1 MQRDIMVRSEFLS
14 RKVQIVVVGAG
25 GNGSA
30 MLAALATL
38 NYAIGELGHP
48 GLEVTAIDG
57 DTVSPSN
64 VGRQGFYP
72 CDVGHF
78 KTDVMIQRINMGFGT
93 QWRSMPVMFDGYN
106 VDIFKT
112 DMVIS
117 CVDSRRARNLIAKSF
132 KQGYY
137 MDLGNNAASG
147 QVVVGEFCKG
157 HGRQDRLPHAVD
169 LFPEIADTTL
179 PEDDQPSCSMAEA
192 LERQNLFI
200 NRMIVGWASE
210 LLWQMFRNGKLS
222 FHGNFVNLVSGRV
235 APIPVDDEVWTR
247 MGYSPLPKA
256 A

>member
-1 MQRDIMVRSEFLS
+1 MQRDHMVRSNLLS
-14 RKVQIVVVGAG
+14 QKARIVVIGAG

-38 NYAIGELGHP
+38 NHAIRELGHP

-64 VGRQGFYP
+64 VGRQGFWP
-72 CDVGHF
+72 CDVGQF
-78 KTDVMIQRINMGFGT
+78 KTDVLIQRINMGFGT
-93 QWRSMPVMFDGYN
+93 QWRSLPYMFDGNN
-106 VDIFKT
+106 VDVYRT

-117 CVDSRRARNLIAKSF
+117 CVDSRRARSLIVKSF

-137 MDLGNNAASG
+137 MELGNNAATG
-147 QVVVGEFCKG
+147 QVVLGEFGKS
-157 HGRQDRLPHAVD
+157 HGRDNRLPHAVD

-192 LERQNLFI
+192 LEKQNLFI
-200 NRMIVGWASE
+200 NRMIAGWASE

-222 FHGNFVNLVSGRV
+222 FHGNFVNLTSGRV
-235 APIPVDDEVWTR
+235 APIPVDEEVWSR
-247 MGYSPLPKA
+247 MGYAPVQKA